1 MKIIKKE
8 IKKKRIWFYSILGVI
23 ILSIILFYISK
34 VNSNLLSTINT
45 ISSIPISVI
54 SMFLTIILY
63 DKFEENKFII
73 KQIND
78 ETLKNEKNVVEFI
91 KSLNKIHEKLVLEQK
106 YEKSNNI
113 PEISRVKSFL
123 SYIENTNSDYVV
135 CKELIKSMFQTLS
148 RKGTIEDSEQIINL
162 LSNIETLIKLT
173 ETIMKKGEK

>member
-1 MKIIKKE
+1 MEIIKKE

-23 ILSIILFYISK
+23 ILILILLYILQ
-34 VNSNLLSTINT
+34 VNSNLLSTINS

-63 DKFEENKFII
+63 DKFEENKYII

-91 KSLNKIHEKLVLEQK
+91 KSLNNIHEKLVLEQK

-123 SYIENTNSDYVV
+123 SYIENTNSDYVA
-135 CKELIKSMFQTLS
+135 CKELIKSMVQTLS
-148 RKGTIEDSEQIINL
+148 RKGTIEDSEEIINL
-162 LSNIETLIKLT
+162 LSNIETLIKRT
-173 ETIMKKGEK
+173 ETIMNKGEK